1 MSRTLWAAVA
11 ALGLFFAPMASAA
24 AGGYYASDTYA
35 GADLYV
41 ARTSVPVYDCPRPG
55 CRTNIRLRNGSYIY
69 AVCWDGGEGWCRVQT
84 RYFKNMFLPR
94 YAVDLADGG
103 HRYRSYYHREAYPTN
118 SRYKDCAYKEGYRY
132 KDDYREGCYDKDTTY
147 PDKGSYGAAPKYR
160 AYHYGAYAKEYGYKR
175 KEEGYS
181 EEGGYDGGEGE
192 D

>member
-1 MSRTLWAAVA
+1 MKRTLWAALA
-11 ALGLFFAPMASAA
+11 ALNLLFAPITSAV

-55 CRTNIRLRNGSYIY
+55 CRTDIRLRNGSYIY

-94 YAVDLADGG
+94 YAVDLANGG
-103 HRYRSYYHREAYPTN
+103 HRYRSYYSREAYPTN
-118 SRYKDCAYKEGYRY
+118 SRYKDCTYKEGYRY
-132 KDDYREGCYDKDTTY
+132 KDDYREGCYDKDASY
-147 PDKGSYGAAPKYR
+147 PYKGGYGAGYKYR
-160 AYHYGAYAKEYGYKR
+160 AYHYGAYAKEYGYQR
-175 KEEGYS
+175 KDEGS
-181 EEGGYDGGEGE
+181 SDDYDGSEGE